1 MKLIIS
7 GGGTGGH
14 IYPAL
19 AIVEEWKRR
28 HPDAEILY
36 VGTATGLEADIVPR
50 TGTPFTAIEVAGLPR
65 KISAKT
71 VRAGIKLLKGLR
83 ESDGILKSFRP
94 DIVVGT
100 GGFVSFPIVYRAA
113 KRKIPTLIHE
123 QNGVA
128 GISNRMLGKVV
139 DRVLL
144 TIPESER
151 FFARKEILSV
161 VGNPIRQIFFEKR
174 EKNYDEFG
182 LDPEKKTVLI
192 FGGSNGS
199 ESLNRAVVDILKD
212 FHGAYNLIFVPGK
225 SDYETVIRAVGEKP
239 SVTILPY
246 LYDMPGAYAI
256 ADLVVTASGAITLSE
271 IAASHLPSILVPKAY
286 TTENHQEMNARYFE
300 KHGAARVL
308 LEKELTGETLRT
320 MMEELLESDLGA
332 MAEAAG
338 KLATPNAHRDI
349 ADAMEE
355 LIAR

>member
-19 AIVEEWKRR
+19 AIVEEWKKR
-28 HPDAEILY
+28 HPDADVLY
-36 VGTATGLEADIVPR
+36 VGTKTGLEADIVPR
-50 TGTPFTAIEVAGLPR
+50 AGISFISIEVAGLPR
-65 KISAKT
+65 KPSLKT
-71 VRAGIKLLKGLR
+71 IQSGIKLLKGLH
-83 ESDGILKSFRP
+83 ESDKILGEMKP

-113 KRKIPTLIHE
+113 IRKIPTLIHE

-128 GISNRMLGKVV
+128 GISNRMLGKFV
-139 DRVLL
+139 DRILL

-151 FFARKEILSV
+151 FFARKEILSI
-161 VGNPIRQIFFEKR
+161 VGNPIRQIFFEAR
-174 EKNYDEFG
+174 DKNYDAFH
-182 LDPEKKTVLI
+182 LNPEKKTVLI

-199 ESLNRAVVDILKD
+199 ESLNRTVLKILSD
-212 FHGAYNLIFVPGK
+212 FDGRYNFIFVPGK
-225 SDYETVIRAVGEKP
+225 ADYEKVVRTVKERDSLK
-239 SVTILPY
+239 ILPY

-271 IAASHLPSILVPKAY
+271 LAASHLPSILVPKAY

-308 LEKELTGETLRT
+308 VEKDLTKERLQS
-320 MMEELLESDLGA
+320 MIEELLASDLSA
-332 MAEAAG
+332 MSEAAG
-338 KLATPNAHRDI
+338 KLATPDAHRDI
-349 ADAMEE
+349 VDAMEK
-355 LIAR
+355 LLKR

>member
-19 AIVEEWKRR
+19 AIVEEWKKR

-50 TGTPFTAIEVAGLPR
+50 TGTPFTSIEVAGLPR
-65 KISAKT
+65 KLSAKT
-71 VRAGIKLLKGLR
+71 VKAGFKLLKGLH
-83 ESDGILKSFRP
+83 ESDRILKSFEP

-113 KRKIPTLIHE
+113 KKKIPTLIHE

-174 EKNYDEFG
+174 EKNYDAFG

-199 ESLNRAVVDILKD
+199 ESLNRAVMKMLED
-212 FHGAYNLIFVPGK
+212 FTGAYNLIFVPGK
-225 SDYETVIRAVGEKP
+225 RDYETVVETVGEKP

-300 KHGAARVL
+300 SHGAARVL
-308 LEKELTGETLRT
+308 LEKELTGATLRT
-320 MMEELLESDLGA
+320 TIEELLASNLCV
-332 MAEAAG
+332 MADAAG
-338 KLATPNAHRDI
+338 QLATPHAHQDI
-349 ADAMEE
+349 ADAMEA